1 MFPPRPPRPRPPQ
14 CMIEISHLTD
24 VSYLALGSGKK
35 LHGWTQ
41 GSCQAAPLTR
51 LQVQSSSSP
60 FLWSTT
66 RPWPNWCCI
75 CNSQHAHGCIP
86 RNRRHKQGKWR
97 RKSSTT
103 ESGTRTYPKISTVL
117 QKVVLNKDRITPTTK
132 AESARQTGHPVLIR
146 EEGWLKILQ
155 ACAFLCR
162 YQTLPCLL

>member
-117 QKVVLNKDRITPTTK
+117 QKVVLNKDRITPLPRGAGLVGRGPPLQPKGAGLSGAT
-132 AESARQTGHPVLIR
+132 RQRVGFP
-146 EEGWLKILQ
+146 LKILD
-155 ACAFLCR
+155 
-162 YQTLPCLL
+162 